1 MFALI
6 HDKLTISN
14 FLFMK
19 TNYSSALII
28 AVVCTFLAFS
38 ATALGQET
46 AQSKVEYEVVES
58 YKDFRFSLGGG
69 YALRL
74 GKIYDSGD
82 AKLNEMSKK
91 LRHGYT
97 VDADAQYFF
106 KESWG
111 LGINAN
117 WVASNTSGSDV
128 TLPGVDR
135 TINNY
140 EETQN
145 MLFVGP
151 SYASRNETD
160 KFLLVTTLS
169 VGPLFYLDRMTLDG
183 VAVDAKKTTLG
194 VNAGIAGEYKLNA
207 TTGLGLKLSYT
218 LGSINSVNIEGQN
231 VDMDEKINV
240 SNLMITAFISFRSW

>member
-1 MFALI
+1 
-6 HDKLTISN
+6 
-14 FLFMK
+14 MK
-19 TNYSSALII
+19 TNYSTTLVI
-28 AVVCTFLAFS
+28 AVFFTFLSFS
-38 ATALGQET
+38 TTAISQET
-46 AQSKVEYEVVES
+46 TQNIGDKEVIEN
-58 YKDFRFSLGGG
+58 YKDFRFAVGGG

-74 GKIYDSGD
+74 GKIIDSGD
-82 AKLNEMSKK
+82 ANLNEMSKK

-117 WVASNTSGSDV
+117 WVVSNTSGSNI
-128 TLPGVDR
+128 TLPGVER

-151 SYASRNETD
+151 SYASRAETE
-160 KFLLVTTLS
+160 KFLLVSTLA

-194 VNAGIAGEYKLNA
+194 INAGIAGEYKLNSK
-207 TTGLGLKLSYT
+207 TGIGLKLSYT
-218 LGSINSVNIEGQN
+218 LGSINSVNVEGQN
-231 VDMDEKINV
+231 VDMEEKINV

>member
-1 MFALI
+1 
-6 HDKLTISN
+6 
-14 FLFMK
+14 MK
-19 TNYSSALII
+19 TYNSI
-28 AVVCTFLAFS
+28 AVVIAILCALTFSTS
-38 ATALGQET
+38 ALSQET
-46 AQSKVEYEVVES
+46 TQYEVEKQTAEN
-58 YKDFRFSLGGG
+58 YKDFRLAIGGG

-117 WVASNTSGSDV
+117 WVASNTSGSNV
-128 TLPGVDR
+128 TIPGADR
-135 TINNY
+135 EINNY

-151 SYASRNETD
+151 SYAGRTETE
-160 KFLLVTTLS
+160 KFLLVSTIS

-183 VAVDAKKTTLG
+183 VAIDAKKTTFG
-194 VNAGIAGEYKLNA
+194 VNAGISGEYKINA
-207 TTGLGLKLSYT
+207 KTGLGLKLSYT
-218 LGSINSVNIEGQN
+218 LGSINSVNVEGQN
-231 VDMDEKINV
+231 VEMDEKINI
-240 SNLMITAFISFRSW
+240 SNLMLTAFISFRSW

>member
-1 MFALI
+1 
-6 HDKLTISN
+6 
-14 FLFMK
+14 MK
-19 TNYSSALII
+19 TNYSIALVV
-28 AVVCTFLAFS
+28 AVIFTLFAFTS
-38 ATALGQET
+38 TALGQEKT
-46 AQSKVEYEVVES
+46 QNSIEYEVVES
-58 YKDFRFSLGGG
+58 YKDFRFAIGGG

-74 GKIYDSGD
+74 GKITDAGD
-82 AKLNEMSKK
+82 ANLNEMSKK

-117 WVASNTSGSDV
+117 WVSSNTSGSNV
-128 TLPGVDR
+128 SIPGLER

-140 EETQN
+140 KETQN

-151 SYASRNETD
+151 SYAGRTETD
-160 KFLLVTTLS
+160 KFLLVSTIS

-183 VAVDAKKTTLG
+183 VAVDAKKTTFG

-240 SNLMITAFISFRSW
+240 SNLMITAFISFRSR